1 MPSSY
6 TPTWDPGFED
16 MVVLLV
22 YLKIQKKIL
31 VRPER
36 RENLQKKANDD
47 IARITGNADMFGSKK
62 YVSVGCFFILRLR
75 ATGDWEF
82 GNSDI

>member
-1 MPSSY
+1 
-6 TPTWDPGFED
+6 

-36 RENLQKKANDD
+36 REILQKKANDD
-47 IARITGNADMFGSKK
+47 LARITVNADMFGSKK
-62 YVSVGCFFILRLR
+62 YVSVGCFCISRLR

-82 GNSDI
+82 GMG